1 MYEQII
7 KYIQTFSSNIDIR
20 IRFMAEYYS
29 NIFFEHWSLKI
40 NGNIGIKGVLFSFL
54 MWRYILTTL
63 SITMIISG
71 WSAKH

>member
-1 MYEQII
+1 MYERII

-29 NIFFEHWSLKI
+29 NIFFEHRSLKI

-54 MWRYILTTL
+54 MWRYIYIL